1 LSLSDRL
8 KNAKTQRLIAAGML
22 SGEHALKPEQSDDA
36 ASTDEADTFT
46 PITIEVAPTGLH
58 PVAESTNLGEITATA
73 TCPNCKAPA
82 HLDMVDLV
90 GHTNHFSCM
99 RCGAMWQTRE
109 SSSEPVIR

>member
-8 KNAKTQRLIAAGML
+8 NQAKTQRLIAAGVL
-22 SGEHALKPEQSDDA
+22 SSEHALKPDHLADAGSDDEA
-36 ASTDEADTFT
+36 ASFA
-46 PITIEVAPTGLH
+46 PITIEVPPTGLH
-58 PVAESTNLGEITATA
+58 PVAEYTDLGEITATA
-73 TCPNCKAPA
+73 TCPNCNGPA

-109 SSSEPVIR
+109 SPTAHVTR